1 MEMINLKKKL
11 NILCKKFEKNKDLKF
26 IQDQPY
32 LNYEKK
38 YMQLKKYHIFSIW
51 PSFYPT
57 SCIAMRKTFF
67 KEFLKYVETKNF
79 QI

>member
-1 MEMINLKKKL
+1 MNQIYGISELFKKSKGKIIFLLDEMINLKKKL

-38 YMQLKKYHIFSIW
+38 YM
-51 PSFYPT
+51 
-57 SCIAMRKTFF
+57 
-67 KEFLKYVETKNF
+67 
-79 QI
+79 

>member
-1 MEMINLKKKL
+1 MINLKKKL

-38 YMQLKKYHIFSIW
+38 YMQLKKNIIYFLFGLVSILR
-51 PSFYPT
+51 
-57 SCIAMRKTFF
+57 A
-67 KEFLKYVETKNF
+67 V
-79 QI
+79 